1 MSDVTEALAERI
13 IRKTNHNDV
22 LDFLGRQLQPTDL
35 QSLLLSVYDQRSKRL
50 SAADVWRRALQQPL
64 VHPSPLDLRTV
75 LELDRLILDAVD
87 PEFDAVEL
95 SPLSPFG
102 LNTAVANTS
111 QKKIVSTV
119 RNNEVVSDLGTA
131 LALEACNRRARR
143 AGMSDR
149 VVRLCSSHRAV
160 RAQSYPKHLGFTP
173 HFRIFG
179 MLSADNRNNFNHRF
193 VGVALFEHIRQ
204 YLLIFAAANRTDYCI
219 KDLVVT
225 IADVSITE
233 ALIARHDFDRDTVRA
248 RTLDGDGRLFG
259 TDAPFAT
266 TVDDMGAIPTD
277 IQKLYGIGHQIKRL
291 AHASQSFRENL
302 QLEFPDVQ
310 IRFALDRIGGLGH
323 YKDVCFK
330 IDGVNAA
337 GRSFPL
343 VDGGTT
349 DWMAKMLANGH
360 ERCMVSG
367 VGTEL
372 FCREYRSV
380 SRRTQASAT

>member
-1 MSDVTEALAERI
+1 MSDMTEALAERI
-13 IRKTNHNDV
+13 IRKANQPDV

-50 SAADVWRRALQQPL
+50 SATDVWRRAAHQPQ

-87 PEFDAVEL
+87 VAFEAVEL
-95 SPLSPFG
+95 SPLCPFG
-102 LNTAVANTS
+102 LNTAVTNTS

-131 LALEACNRRARR
+131 LALEACNRRVRQP
-143 AGMSDR
+143 GMAEQ
-149 VVRLCSSHRAV
+149 VIRLCTSHRAV

-193 VGVALFEHIRQ
+193 VGAALFEHIRQ
-204 YLLIFAAANRTDYCI
+204 YLLIFTAANRQGYCI
-219 KDLVVT
+219 RDLVVT

-233 ALIARHDFDRDTVRA
+233 ALMARHDLDRGAVQA
-248 RTLDGDGRLFG
+248 RTLGGDGRLFG
-259 TDAPFAT
+259 ADAPFAT
-266 TVDDMGAIPTD
+266 TVDDVDTIPPEV
-277 IQKLYGIGHQIKRL
+277 QKHYGIGHKIKRL
-291 AHASQSFRENL
+291 AHASRSFQEEL
-302 QLEFPDVQ
+302 QREFPSVRIQ
-310 IRFALDRIGGLGH
+310 FALDRIGGIGH

-330 IDGVNAA
+330 IDGLNAA

-349 DWMAKMLANGH
+349 DWMAKMLTNGH

-372 FCREYRSV
+372 FCREYRSPLH
-380 SRRTQASAT
+380 RNQASTT

>member
-1 MSDVTEALAERI
+1 MSDATEALAERI
-13 IRKTNHNDV
+13 TRRTHHPDV
-22 LDFLGRQLQPTDL
+22 LDLLGRQLQPTDL

-50 SAADVWRRALQQPL
+50 SAADVWRRAAQQAL
-64 VHPSPLDLRTV
+64 VHPSPLDLRAV

-87 PEFDAVEL
+87 AGFEAVEL
-95 SPLSPFG
+95 SPLCPFG
-102 LNTAVANTS
+102 LNTALANTS

-131 LALEACNRRARR
+131 LALEACNRRVRQP
-143 AGMSDR
+143 GMADR
-149 VVRLCSSHRAV
+149 VVRLCTSHRAV

-173 HFRIFG
+173 HFRVFG

-193 VGVALFEHIRQ
+193 VGAALFEHIRQ
-204 YLLIFAAANRTDYCI
+204 YLLIFAAANRDGYCI
-219 KDLVVT
+219 RDLVIT

-233 ALIARHDFDRDTVRA
+233 ALIAQHGFDRDAVRA
-248 RTLDGDGRLFG
+248 RTLAGDGRLFDA
-259 TDAPFAT
+259 DAPIAT
-266 TVDDMGAIPTD
+266 TVDDVDAISVD
-277 IQKLYGIGHQIKRL
+277 VQKRYGIGHQIKRL
-291 AHASQSFRENL
+291 ALASQPLRETL
-302 QLEFPDVQ
+302 RREFPNVR
-310 IRFALDRIGGLGH
+310 IRFALDRIGGMGH

-372 FCREYRSV
+372 FCREYRCAPP
-380 SRRTQASAT
+380 RNDASAR